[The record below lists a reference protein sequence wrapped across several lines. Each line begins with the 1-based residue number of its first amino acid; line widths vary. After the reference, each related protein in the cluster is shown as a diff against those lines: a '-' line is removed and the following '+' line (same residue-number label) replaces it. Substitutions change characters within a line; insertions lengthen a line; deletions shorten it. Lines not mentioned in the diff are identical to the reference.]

1 MTRDRKTNDHER
13 VIFDPQASDSDLV
26 DALNVLRVSRGLKPL
41 TLVDDFILGE
51 IWEREQHALGKT
63 LYTDEQPVNTF
74 PADFAE

>member
-1 MTRDRKTNDHER
+1 MKSNRYSHMPER
-13 VIFDPQASDSDLV
+13 VEFDPQGSDSSLV
-26 DALNVLRVSRGLKPL
+26 DALNALRIQRGLKPL
-41 TLVDDFILGE
+41 TLADDFILGE